1 MSTISQNNIVV
12 NYVITSDQIAKTKNE
27 FDKLTDAEKKAVD
40 ETKKLNDSLKK
51 TGQEGS
57 QSVKNVGN
65 EMNNLSG
72 IVKSG
77 AGLLA
82 GYFSVSALLAF
93 KDRLVETTIKF
104 QGYSKAIE
112 FGSGSAANFARN
124 QQFLNDLINK
134 YGLGLASTTEAYKSF
149 FNASTLAGQSQQ
161 ETNRQFEAV
170 TKAGTV
176 LKLTTDQM
184 QGAFLAL
191 GQMMSKGTVQSE
203 ELRQQLG
210 ERIPGAITIMA
221 RALGVS
227 EIKLNKMLEQ
237 GQVLSKDFLPKFAS
251 QLEKDLGG
259 GAEAAA
265 NSTQAALN
273 RMKNSYDEFLLY
285 VGQKLTPAV
294 LALTKIFQGY
304 TYALRGAAGER
315 ERAAREQG
323 AEYTKEIVKGLEKI
337 EGLNARSDAALE
349 KRNFFQKREFQTQQ
363 EINKLL
369 AERDELLSRPRKAG
383 TAISG
388 RLNEIEKE
396 IQALAGN
403 KYMYQEITSS
413 LKEYENELSQQN
425 KSLFQNTEETNA
437 NTKSKEKQL
446 GEYDKLVQ
454 SASLLE
460 KALQDLYATG
470 VLANTPLEIK
480 LRTVLAQIDMINERV
495 RQAKEG
501 FDKMETTSG
510 TEKGGTPKAF
520 TEAITAFGK
529 PSQNKLAID
538 QIVENAKK
546 ANDEFD
552 KIEEERT
559 RKFKEE
565 QEKRKAAEEEFYNK
579 LPQFA
584 SQAISIISQYQNQAA
599 EYELQVLNEKLA
611 AKQISDKEYEKERRK
626 ILTKQAQDQKAAAI
640 LQATID
646 IAGSIMSTLK
656 QFGGTPYGIAM
667 AAITAG
673 LGAAQLAV
681 IQSQKIP
688 KFKKGTDYVSLN
700 GNPKGED
707 TIPALLNEGEA
718 IIRTEENAKYPG
730 LAKAWNDG
738 KLDEHIYSK
747 WITPEL
753 ILKKSIEREAI
764 DYDKLGQS
772 VADSIKK
779 NPQVK
784 VSFDK
789 SGFATYIIK
798 GSSVINYQNNR
809 YSSK

>member
-1 MSTISQNNIVV
+1 MAVERVVIEITGDTSKIKSTIAELEKLGKVDRDNADSFNRNNKKFNDNLNSTKSNLGSFGDQLNSLKQQVIGAFAISSLVAFGKEAVQTSAKIESVGNSLKFITGSASGAQKTMEYLRSLSERLGLEFESTAQAFKLFAGAATQSGMSLSQ
-12 NYVITSDQIAKTKNE
+12 SKTIFE
-27 FDKLTDAEKKAVD
+27 QVSKAV
-40 ETKKLNDSLKK
+40 T
-51 TGQEGS
+51 TMG
-57 QSVKNVGN
+57 
-65 EMNNLSG
+65 LS
-72 IVKSG
+72 
-77 AGLLA
+77 ADDA
-82 GYFSVSALLAF
+82 
-93 KDRLVETTIKF
+93 
-104 QGYSKAIE
+104 QG
-112 FGSGSAANFARN
+112 
-124 QQFLNDLINK
+124 
-134 YGLGLASTTEAYKSF
+134 
-149 FNASTLAGQSQQ
+149 
-161 ETNRQFEAV
+161 V
-170 TKAGTV
+170 
-176 LKLTTDQM
+176 
-184 QGAFLAL
+184 FLAL
-191 GQMMSKGTVQSE
+191 SQIMSKGKVSAE
-203 ELRQQLG
+203 ELRGQIG
-210 ERIPGAITIMA
+210 ERLPGAFAIAAKSI
-221 RALGVS
+221 GVS
-227 EIKLNKMLEQ
+227 EQALNKMLEQ

-285 VGQKLTPAV
+285 VGQKLSPAV
-294 LALTKIFQGY
+294 QSLTKVFQGL
-304 TYALRGAAGER
+304 TYALRGEAGER

-323 AEYTKEIVKGLEKI
+323 AEYAKEIIKDLEKI

-363 EINKLL
+363 EINKLI

-446 GEYDKLVQ
+446 GEYAELVKA
-454 SASLLE
+454 ASELE
-460 KALQDLYATG
+460 KTMRDTLAADGIISPQAIAQLDDLQFKIKAIEIALKNINDPSLKTAG
-470 VLANTPLEIK
+470 GIPLGINTPLPEQLPSGDFGAAAQK
-480 LRTVLAQIDMINERV
+480 QQYDELLALHQDFLNDLESQDAYYEKKKQDQLDKELQAQEAFYQMI
-495 RQAKEG
+495 
-501 FDKMETTSG
+501 
-510 TEKGGTPKAF
+510 
-520 TEAITAFGK
+520 
-529 PSQNKLAID
+529 
-538 QIVENAKK
+538 
-546 ANDEFD
+546 
-552 KIEEERT
+552 
-559 RKFKEE
+559 
-565 QEKRKAAEEEFYNK
+565 
-579 LPQFA
+579 PQFA
-584 SQAISIISQYQNQAA
+584 AQSISIIAQYQNQAA

>member
-1 MSTISQNNIVV
+1 MRLYQEKGEDAYLTRLTIGGNKRIRALVGLIRLNDEYGKGYDELIPKLQDYSESILNESKVIDQN
-12 NYVITSDQIAKTKNE
+12 T
-27 FDKLTDAEKKAVD
+27 
-40 ETKKLNDSLKK
+40 ETKKKK
-51 TGQEGS
+51 G
-57 QSVKNVGN
+57 
-65 EMNNLSG
+65 
-72 IVKSG
+72 
-77 AGLLA
+77 
-82 GYFSVSALLAF
+82 
-93 KDRLVETTIKF
+93 
-104 QGYSKAIE
+104 
-112 FGSGSAANFARN
+112 
-124 QQFLNDLINK
+124 
-134 YGLGLASTTEAYKSF
+134 
-149 FNASTLAGQSQQ
+149 
-161 ETNRQFEAV
+161 
-170 TKAGTV
+170 
-176 LKLTTDQM
+176 
-184 QGAFLAL
+184 
-191 GQMMSKGTVQSE
+191 
-203 ELRQQLG
+203 
-210 ERIPGAITIMA
+210 
-221 RALGVS
+221 
-227 EIKLNKMLEQ
+227 
-237 GQVLSKDFLPKFAS
+237 
-251 QLEKDLGG
+251 
-259 GAEAAA
+259 
-265 NSTQAALN
+265 
-273 RMKNSYDEFLLY
+273 
-285 VGQKLTPAV
+285 
-294 LALTKIFQGY
+294 
-304 TYALRGAAGER
+304 
-315 ERAAREQG
+315 
-323 AEYTKEIVKGLEKI
+323 KEV
-337 EGLNARSDAALE
+337 
-349 KRNFFQKREFQTQQ
+349 
-363 EINKLL
+363 
-369 AERDELLSRPRKAG
+369 
-383 TAISG
+383 
-388 RLNEIEKE
+388 EKE
-396 IQALAGN
+396 
-403 KYMYQEITSS
+403 
-413 LKEYENELSQQN
+413 
-425 KSLFQNTEETNA
+425 
-437 NTKSKEKQL
+437 L
-446 GEYDKLVQ
+446 GEYDKLVK
-454 SASLLE
+454 SASEVE

-565 QEKRKAAEEEFYNK
+565 QEKRKSAEEEFYNK

-611 AKQISDKEYEKERRK
+611 AKQISDKEYDDQRRK

>member
-1 MSTISQNNIVV
+1 
-12 NYVITSDQIAKTKNE
+12 
-27 FDKLTDAEKKAVD
+27 
-40 ETKKLNDSLKK
+40 
-51 TGQEGS
+51 
-57 QSVKNVGN
+57 
-65 EMNNLSG
+65 
-72 IVKSG
+72 
-77 AGLLA
+77 
-82 GYFSVSALLAF
+82 
-93 KDRLVETTIKF
+93 
-104 QGYSKAIE
+104 
-112 FGSGSAANFARN
+112 
-124 QQFLNDLINK
+124 
-134 YGLGLASTTEAYKSF
+134 
-149 FNASTLAGQSQQ
+149 
-161 ETNRQFEAV
+161 
-170 TKAGTV
+170 
-176 LKLTTDQM
+176 
-184 QGAFLAL
+184 
-191 GQMMSKGTVQSE
+191 
-203 ELRQQLG
+203 
-210 ERIPGAITIMA
+210 
-221 RALGVS
+221 
-227 EIKLNKMLEQ
+227 
-237 GQVLSKDFLPKFAS
+237 
-251 QLEKDLGG
+251 
-259 GAEAAA
+259 
-265 NSTQAALN
+265 
-273 RMKNSYDEFLLY
+273 
-285 VGQKLTPAV
+285 
-294 LALTKIFQGY
+294 
-304 TYALRGAAGER
+304 
-315 ERAAREQG
+315 
-323 AEYTKEIVKGLEKI
+323 
-337 EGLNARSDAALE
+337 
-349 KRNFFQKREFQTQQ
+349 
-363 EINKLL
+363 
-369 AERDELLSRPRKAG
+369 
-383 TAISG
+383 
-388 RLNEIEKE
+388 
-396 IQALAGN
+396 
-403 KYMYQEITSS
+403 
-413 LKEYENELSQQN
+413 
-425 KSLFQNTEETNA
+425 
-437 NTKSKEKQL
+437 
-446 GEYDKLVQ
+446 
-454 SASLLE
+454 
-460 KALQDLYATG
+460 
-470 VLANTPLEIK
+470 
-480 LRTVLAQIDMINERV
+480 MINERV

-565 QEKRKAAEEEFYNK
+565 QEKRKSAEEEFYNK

-584 SQAISIISQYQNQAA
+584 SQAISIISQYQSQAA

-611 AKQISDKEYEKERRK
+611 AKQISDKEYDDQRRK